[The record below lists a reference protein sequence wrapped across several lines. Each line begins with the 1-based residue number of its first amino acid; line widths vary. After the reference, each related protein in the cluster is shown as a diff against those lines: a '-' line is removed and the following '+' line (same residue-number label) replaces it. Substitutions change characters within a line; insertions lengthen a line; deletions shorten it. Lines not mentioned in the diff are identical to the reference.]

1 MAREEEKLRLGKG
14 AAFVK
19 ARLKRLRQ
27 EDETWEA
34 DFQALPKPITQSQT
48 HYLGMVVAPDGS
60 FLADSH
66 VEGRPT
72 VNDMAT
78 LLAQAMRRP
87 LTGKA
92 HRPRR
97 LHVRGHP
104 QWRELFPHLDELG
117 IKVAVHRELP
127 KVQRAYQGYLRQQRD
142 AHRVGMVKPTAEQ
155 QSVEKLFPAIAQWV
169 RGYGHIEIG
178 DQEMFGFVAR
188 ALDYGGLAFEDDRPD
203 TLAEAMAAAGKGPC
217 QVVQGTRDRSRLIAF
232 VAETASRNGIM
243 KPLPGD
249 HRHRLLSTGDELREL
264 KRHTGAMAE
273 AFGLDRKINNY
284 KGSRP
289 ITLYRWDLE
298 CLMDVID
305 LALKDEQDYPNRS
318 SSGYLALKR
327 LGDRLHH
334 KYEVSVGARRC
345 LRADDPLRPKP

>member
-1 MAREEEKLRLGKG
+1 VTVAREEERLKLGKG

-19 ARLKRLRQ
+19 GRFKRLRR

-48 HYLGMVVAPDGS
+48 HYRGMVVAPDGS
-60 FLADSH
+60 LLADAH

-78 LLAQAMRRP
+78 LLAHAMRRP

-97 LHVRGHP
+97 IHVRGHP
-104 QWRELFPHLDELG
+104 QWKELFPHLDELG

-127 KVQRAYQGYLRQQRD
+127 KVQEAYRGYLRRRRE

-155 QSVEKLFPAIAQWV
+155 QGVEQMFPAIAQWV

-188 ALDYGGLAFEDDRPD
+188 ALDYGNLAVEDDRPD
-203 TLAEAMAAAGKGPC
+203 TLAEAMASLERG
-217 QVVQGTRDRSRLIAF
+217 L
-232 VAETASRNGIM
+232 AEYFKREGI
-243 KPLPGD
+243 
-249 HRHRLLSTGDELREL
+249 
-264 KRHTGAMAE
+264 
-273 AFGLDRKINNY
+273 
-284 KGSRP
+284 
-289 ITLYRWDLE
+289 DLE
-298 CLMDVID
+298 
-305 LALKDEQDYPNRS
+305 E
-318 SSGYLALKR
+318 
-327 LGDRLHH
+327 
-334 KYEVSVGARRC
+334 
-345 LRADDPLRPKP
+345 